1 MKGGHIK
8 LGCRSAKGD
17 IQLTTIRHGDKETA
31 RTTWQNATKRV
42 AFKPR
47 GGNDDTRDQA
57 VRAQCCAV
65 VCLRLGEACPEPATR
80 ARTGSA
86 KQSGPADAHRHAGRS
101 PKLRACYRPDPAQPQ
116 AVRLADATRELSGLG
131 LQYP

>member
-1 MKGGHIK
+1 MEGGHIR
-8 LGCRSAKGD
+8 LGCRCAKGD
-17 IQLTTIRHGDKETA
+17 IQLTTIRHGDNETA
-31 RTTWQNATKRV
+31 RTTCQNVTKRV

-65 VCLRLGEACPEPATR
+65 VCLRLVGACPEPATR

-86 KQSGPADAHRHAGRS
+86 KQSGPADAHRDAARS
-101 PKLRACYRPDPAQPQ
+101 PKLRSSYRPDPAQPQ
-116 AVRLADATRELSGLG
+116 A
-131 LQYP
+131 